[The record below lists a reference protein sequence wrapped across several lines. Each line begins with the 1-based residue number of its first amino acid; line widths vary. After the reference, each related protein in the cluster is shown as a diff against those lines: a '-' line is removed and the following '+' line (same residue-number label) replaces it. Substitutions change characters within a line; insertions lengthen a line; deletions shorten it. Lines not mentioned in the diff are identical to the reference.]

1 MRKLLAASCLAILIV
16 GLITTDRGFAQQPS
30 WPGRFNVT
38 WPTAGGLQ
46 YWGDELVCSG
56 WRIQRNAVTG
66 HCRLLDCE
74 DQRQAWGTLEECR
87 AALDLVQK
95 RGDVAP
101 VQGRVV
107 LVLHGLAGSRLL
119 MNSMC
124 RHLNEEGKFQ
134 AIAIGYPST
143 RVDVDADAEALQRII
158 AAMPQVTQID
168 FVAHSLGCIVVRRYL
183 ALQTDAATG
192 KKPDPRIH
200 RIVMLAPPNHGAP
213 EAARLAALDATG
225 QIVGP
230 AAQQLTAKFA
240 ELEPKLATPTCEFGI
255 LAGGRGDETGYNPL
269 VAGDDDGVVPLSSAK
284 LAGAHDFR
292 LLPALHVLF
301 PREPQVQKL
310 TLKFLQEGYFESD
323 EKREPL

>member
-1 MRKLLAASCLAILIV
+1 M
-16 GLITTDRGFAQQPS
+16 GMGFTVMGFTVAGVSHAQEKT

-66 HCRLLDCE
+66 HCRLLDC
-74 DQRQAWGTLEECR
+74 DDRRQAWGSLDECQ
-87 AALDLVQK
+87 AALQLVQQ
-95 RGDVAP
+95 RGDVVP
-101 VQGRVV
+101 LKGHVV
-107 LVLHGLAGSRLL
+107 LVLHGLAGSRVL

-124 RHLNEEGKFQ
+124 RYLSEEGKLQ
-134 AIAIGYPST
+134 AISIGYPST
-143 RVDVDADAEALQRII
+143 RVDVDADAAALQRII
-158 AAMPQVTQID
+158 AAMPPEVDRID

-183 ALQTDAATG
+183 AMETDAGAG
-192 KKPDPRIH
+192 KRPPARIQ
-200 RIVMLAPPNHGAP
+200 RMVMLAPPNHGAP
-213 EAARLAALDATG
+213 EAARLAALDTTG

-230 AAQQLTAKFA
+230 AAQQLTSRFA

-255 LAGGRGDETGYNPL
+255 LAGGRGDEKGYNPL

-284 LAGAHDFR
+284 LAGARDFR
-292 LLPALHVLF
+292 LLPTLHVLF

-310 TLKFLQEGYFESD
+310 TLKFLQEGYFESA